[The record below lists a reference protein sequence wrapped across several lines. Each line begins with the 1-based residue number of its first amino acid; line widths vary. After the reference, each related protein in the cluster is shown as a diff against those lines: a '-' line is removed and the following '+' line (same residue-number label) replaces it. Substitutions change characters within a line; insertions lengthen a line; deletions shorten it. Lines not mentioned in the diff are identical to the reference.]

1 MSCLKNREGK
11 MPHVGIF
18 WVYKGKV
25 LGKAIDAA
33 EGEERVPGLVDSPD
47 SHVTY
52 WENNAD
58 FLNPFPELRGSDY
71 ETIPRG
77 RVLYSKS
84 ERMAIVYMDKT
95 LFNKKAKGL
104 LMTFFGLEQ
113 MSVSWRTDEH
123 YTTSKRKLERLFK

>member
-1 MSCLKNREGK
+1 MSARK
-11 MPHVGIF
+11 PQVGIF

-25 LGKAIDAA
+25 LGRAINTA
-33 EGEERVPGLVDSPD
+33 EGEERVPGLIDSPD
-47 SHVTY
+47 SHVMY
-52 WENNAD
+52 WENNPD

-84 ERMAIVYMDKT
+84 EGMSIVYMDKT

-104 LMTFFGLEQ
+104 IITFFGLEQ
-113 MSVSWRTDEH
+113 RSVSWRTDEH
-123 YTTSKRKLERLFK
+123 YTTLKHKLKRLFD